1 MNLFYSIKLYLMI
14 IYKEAQRFFTYRAN
28 IFAGLI
34 SAVLILA
41 ARFALWHSLF
51 ATGNAQVATFED
63 TMTFFVINDI
73 LILWIAASYS
83 NYIGPDVASGDIVY
97 RLMKPASYHLQLIA
111 LSHARAF
118 ISTITRSL
126 PMFIFA
132 VIFIDLI
139 FPTVIVF
146 MAFLLVAILGG
157 IIYSLL
163 DLIIS
168 YTVFWLTEYW
178 YVSWFKRAIFALFG
192 GLALPLWFYPEWL
205 RSISELLPFQFA
217 IFVPVELYLGRI
229 PVSDIGAILLI
240 QLFWIAVLFL
250 CERLIWKW
258 AQRKLIIQ
266 GG

>member
-1 MNLFYSIKLYLMI
+1 MNFFYSAKLYLMI

-28 IFAGLI
+28 IFAGLL

-51 ATGNAQVATFED
+51 ATGNTQVATFED

-73 LILWIAASYS
+73 LILWMAASYS
-83 NYIGPDVASGDIVY
+83 NFIGPDVASGDIAH

-111 LSHARAF
+111 LSHAGAFVSTLTRA
-118 ISTITRSL
+118 L
-126 PMFIFA
+126 PMFVFA
-132 VIFIDLI
+132 TIFIDLV
-139 FPTVIVF
+139 FPAFTVF
-146 MAFLLVAILGG
+146 LAFLLVAVLGG

-168 YTVFWLTEYW
+168 YTVFWLTEHW

-217 IFVPVELYLGRI
+217 IFVPLEIYLGRI
-229 PVSDIGAILLI
+229 PVSDIGGILLI
-240 QLFWIAVLFL
+240 
-250 CERLIWKW
+250 
-258 AQRKLIIQ
+258 
-266 GG
+266 